1 MHDLKYTSKMAL
13 QMYNTNIFAWHH
25 LHTQYLSFVFLKVSM
40 DPLKVAAGTVNVNLS
55 DDLLP
60 GQAT

>member
-1 MHDLKYTSKMAL
+1 MAL
-13 QMYNTNIFAWHH
+13 QMYNTNILLDVIYTHYIFHM
-25 LHTQYLSFVFLKVSM
+25 FFLKVSM

-55 DDLLP
+55 ADLLP